1 MLVSG
6 ERKSSQHRFKSLPPL
21 QDADEDLEE
30 TELLE
35 AQHRRF
41 AHIAHRF
48 ILENDDQL
56 ENHAFNQQQT
66 FFFVG
71 FRGIYHQDSSSI
83 VSWVCLKRVLVFNHQ
98 EHQGFYG
105 F

>member
-6 ERKSSQHRFKSLPPL
+6 EPRKSSQHRFKSLPPL

-41 AHIAHRF
+41 AHRF

-66 FFFVG
+66 CFFFFSWDFVG
-71 FRGIYHQDSSSI
+71 FIIKHS
-83 VSWVCLKRVLVFNHQ
+83 
-98 EHQGFYG
+98 
-105 F
+105 